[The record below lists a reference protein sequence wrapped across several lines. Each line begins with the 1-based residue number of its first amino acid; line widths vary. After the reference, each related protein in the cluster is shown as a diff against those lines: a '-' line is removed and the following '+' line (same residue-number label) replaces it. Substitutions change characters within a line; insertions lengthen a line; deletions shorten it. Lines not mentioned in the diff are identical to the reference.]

1 MLGRPVMSDFFF
13 FKAFWSDFSCEGSLI
28 IRIFWA
34 LFDAVGIY

>member
-1 MLGRPVMSDFFF
+1 MLGLPVMSDVFL
-13 FKAFWSDFSCEGSLI
+13 KAFWSDFSCEGSLI